1 MQLSFMKGHVR
12 MARFT
17 TLPTQALAIGLFAIT
32 GFAAASPMAH
42 FVDCTDSF
50 WEVACTTETDADTDT
65 QGDIQSGTDGSDT
78 KTDTDIILGELIA
91 IDDDPVARGDV
102 HNETLRE
109 LGVTAIMNQ
118 AICGFWL
125 TPWMTETSHEA
136 TFHGKPGRR

>member
-1 MQLSFMKGHVR
+1 
-12 MARFT
+12 MAG
-17 TLPTQALAIGLFAIT
+17 TLRRLHRQ
-32 GFAAASPMAH
+32 
-42 FVDCTDSF
+42 F

-78 KTDTDIILGELIA
+78 KT
-91 IDDDPVARGDV
+91 VARGDV

>member
-1 MQLSFMKGHVR
+1 MCVHVVLR
-12 MARFT
+12 D
-17 TLPTQALAIGLFAIT
+17 LPFSGLAKHV
-32 GFAAASPMAH
+32 SDQPRWQAH

-125 TPWMTETSHEA
+125 TPLMTETSHEA
-136 TFHGKPGRR
+136 TFHGKPGRP

>member
-50 WEVACTTETDADTDT
+50 WEVACTTETDADTDINT
-65 QGDIQSGTDGSDT
+65 KDT